1 MYTLSWG
8 GWWLVAAVTAA
19 CVPVSLSA
27 SPLRTSESLRLS
39 LADLQVPVFRP
50 GAPVGHWPMTFTRG
64 GLPPLDPILIIIN
77 DLYQGAYPALGPH
90 TSR

>member
-1 MYTLSWG
+1 MSWG

-39 LADLQVPVFRP
+39 LADLRVPVFRP
-50 GAPVGHWPMTFTRG
+50 GAPVGHWPMTFYQG
-64 GLPPLDPILIIIN
+64 ACPLAPILLIIN
-77 DLYQGAYPALGPH
+77 DLYQGGACPHGPPY
-90 TSR
+90 